1 MDIKIDTSKVFS
13 EFDNHLALPNNKR
26 ILFTGKFG
34 SGKSTFLSE
43 YFESRKN
50 KFITFKLYPVE
61 YSTSNSEDIFEL
73 IKFDLIYQLMVCH
86 QNALALQ
93 NDDYSPIL
101 KFQFDF
107 VKELKFGPSFFKTL
121 SLIDPTGKIKAL
133 SEYWDY
139 IAEQYDQFKAAHHSE
154 EDSIWQFIFK
164 QGEKIGSPREKDYFS
179 ILVTELIQRVKK
191 TSTPPSIQ
199 PDEPVEAIETVLIVD
214 DIDRLDPDQIFRLFN
229 IFSLNFGKD
238 PIQNKF
244 GFDRVVFVSD
254 IANIREIYKHK
265 YGKRVDFEGYI
276 DKFYSVSPYKFD
288 TNKFLSVFTN
298 EFIRSFDISPSI
310 IDFSHSGKLNNNDYF
325 HLLHSILGVLISH
338 RQINLRTLINTK
350 VSDIPNKE
358 FLLTTK
364 STFWSWEYPII
375 FVFNFLEIIYD
386 QTSEVKFVLL
396 SLKEKFADS
405 GHLLHNYRYNEMISG
420 GDLPEFINF
429 CMPFILPKDIAED
442 VYDQIIEDGS
452 KTVFLPQYDVDVKF
466 SYAGSFGPRRS
477 KRFSNVI
484 MHKKGDEASRVYINP
499 FQILFETYEKC
510 ISIGAI

>member
-1 MDIKIDTSKVFS
+1 MAITIDTSKIYI
-13 EFDNHLALPNNKR
+13 EFDNHLALQQNGR

-93 NDDYSPIL
+93 NADYSPIL

-139 IAEQYDQFKAAHHSE
+139 IAEQYDQFKEEHHSE
-154 EDSIWQFIFK
+154 EDNIWQFIFK
-164 QGEKIGSPREKDYFS
+164 QGEKIGSPRERDYFS
-179 ILVTELIQRVKK
+179 ILVTELIQRVKNI
-191 TSTPPSIQ
+191 STPKPAQ
-199 PDEPVEAIETVLIVD
+199 LDKPEDAIETVLIVD

-244 GFDRVVFVSD
+244 GFDRVVFVCD

-276 DKFYSVSPYKFD
+276 DKFYSVSPYKFN
-288 TNKFLSVFTN
+288 TNQFLSKLTE
-298 EFIRSFDISPSI
+298 EFIRSFDIPSNI
-310 IDFSHSGKLNNNDYF
+310 IDFSHTGKLNNNDYF
-325 HLLHSILGVLISH
+325 HLLHSILGILISQ
-338 RQINLRTLINTK
+338 RQINLRTLLNTK
-350 VSDIPNKE
+350 VTDIPNKE

-364 STFWSWEYPII
+364 SSFQSWEFPII

-386 QTSEVKFVLL
+386 QTSEVKSVLL
-396 SLKEKFADS
+396 YLKEKFDNS
-405 GHLLHNYRYNEMISG
+405 VHLLHHYRYSEMISG
-420 GDLPEFINF
+420 GDIPIFINF
-429 CMPFILPKDIAED
+429 CMPFILPPQIMQDI
-442 VYDQIIEDGS
+442 YDQIIEDGS
-452 KTVFLPQYDVDVKF
+452 KTVYLPKYDVDVKF
-466 SYAGSFGPRRS
+466 LYAGSHSGRRS
-477 KRFSNVI
+477 KRFSNI
-484 MHKKGDEASRVYINP
+484 LMHKKGDEVSRVYINP
-499 FQILFETYEKC
+499 FQILYDTYEKS